1 MGGIRLL
8 SCSPRTRSRLDRL
21 VQRLCIVLS
30 CDHHLEDLWILA
42 VPVTAYCGADFQP
55 RCGADWG
62 GSIAW
67 STAIWYP
74 EVVEKLV
81 TCCGAHP
88 ELYFRNM
95 DADQKKR
102 CGIKCAGNC
111 LVQLQALAYLPEQ
124 QQQL

>member
-1 MGGIRLL
+1 MGDIRLL
-8 SCSPRTRSRLDRL
+8 SCSPRRGAGWTGSVNDSA
-21 VQRLCIVLS
+21 LCRFATTTS
-30 CDHHLEDLWILA
+30 KTLWIRA
-42 VPVTAYCGADFQP
+42 VPVIVYRDADFQLC
-55 RCGADWG
+55 CGADWG

-95 DADQKKR
+95 DADQEKR
-102 CGIKCAGNC
+102 CGEMPPAHTAAFH
-111 LVQLQALAYLPEQ
+111 LR
-124 QQQL
+124 